1 MEYSQDIASIER
13 LAVALRIEASIQWL
27 TKLDRRELM
36 WLLSRVSIDT
46 LAAPSLQARHGFL
59 LKDTMLFGGAAAVK
73 KALVLITLLLLMQH
87 FR

>member
-1 MEYSQDIASIER
+1 
-13 LAVALRIEASIQWL
+13 
-27 TKLDRRELM
+27 M